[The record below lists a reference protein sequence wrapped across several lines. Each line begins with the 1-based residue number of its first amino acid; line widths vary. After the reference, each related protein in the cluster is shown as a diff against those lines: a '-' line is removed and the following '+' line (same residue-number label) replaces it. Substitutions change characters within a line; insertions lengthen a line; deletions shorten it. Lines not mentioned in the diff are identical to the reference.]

1 MQFLTSI
8 LLLASLALTVSAAPA
23 VDTPDIEAPD
33 AIGPSSSPSGT
44 RDIAF
49 NDADA
54 EIYAR
59 LRAATHNT
67 TVEQGAKANPTFKGL
82 TSIDNYFLECSK
94 YWPARRYRINDGI
107 TYLDGLEHTPK
118 IGPWRCSRVSCSYRS
133 AIHWCNDNPDEPMEL
148 PSFSVI
154 ADNAEYILEECS
166 NFSGEVS
173 GTVYHDDRWRV
184 VVKKTGDVEGDPDC

>member
-8 LLLASLALTVSAAPA
+8 LLLASLALTVSAVCTHSIVLILFNILTNPTPQAPA

-82 TSIDNYFLECSK
+82 TSIDNYYLECSK

-133 AIHWCNDNPDEPMEL
+133 AIHWCNDVSL
-148 PSFSVI
+148 S
-154 ADNAEYILEECS
+154 YLILSCPIQGICIIHS
-166 NFSGEVS
+166 K
-173 GTVYHDDRWRV
+173 RL
-184 VVKKTGDVEGDPDC
+184 